1 MQEKEEEFIDIIGQA
16 EKEKEK
22 KEVIVERIL
31 KPEPIADPKFTKKI
45 LELIQQLLP
54 LRQVR
59 KGANELLKSI
69 TKSEVE
75 AVILAADCDP
85 LEVIMTLPAQCEEK
99 NIPYCFVESKAALGR
114 ACGIKRPVVAA
125 GIIFKEGSHLH
136 GQILELKDRLEQ
148 LLV

>member
-1 MQEKEEEFIDIIGQA
+1 MQEKEEEFIDILGQA
-16 EKEKEK
+16 EKQAEK
-22 KEVIVERIL
+22 KPEQRVL
-31 KPEPIADPKFTKKI
+31 KPEPIADHKFTKKI

-85 LEVIMTLPAQCEEK
+85 LEVIMTLPAQCEER

-125 GIIFKEGSHLH
+125 GIVFKEGSHLH